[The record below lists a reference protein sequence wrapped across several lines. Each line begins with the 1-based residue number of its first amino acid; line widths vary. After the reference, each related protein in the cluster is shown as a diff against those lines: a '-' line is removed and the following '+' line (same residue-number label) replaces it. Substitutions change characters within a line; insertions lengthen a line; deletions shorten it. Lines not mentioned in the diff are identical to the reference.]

1 MKKQPPMTIVRRSAL
16 VAAVLALVAVPS
28 FAVDLVAV
36 ATEWEPPGGGTPI
49 PMWAFQLGT
58 ECPATPPAWDVGPA
72 IRATAGDTISI
83 SLRNCLAEPISLIVP
98 GLQPTLPPDPVW
110 VNAAGTVVA
119 TGARP
124 IGDTTSRVR
133 SFTNEVAPASSV
145 TYEWTARAGSFIYQ
159 SGTMVSKQVPMGL
172 YGPVI
177 VEAATGEA
185 YTGITYGNEAIL
197 FYSEIDPAVNTAGV
211 PASADYR
218 PQYFLVNGAS
228 FPAAA
233 PMYAAPP
240 TAGEALLV
248 RFFNAGLET
257 AMPMLDGVLA
267 QVVAEDGNV
276 TPGGSVYPATPAA
289 YSLLLAAGKTLDAMI
304 AAVPAGKHAVIDRTL
319 RLDNGPAVDGNGGQL
334 VFLDYTPGP

>member
-1 MKKQPPMTIVRRSAL
+1 M
-16 VAAVLALVAVPS
+16 
-28 FAVDLVAV
+28 
-36 ATEWEPPGGGTPI
+36 
-49 PMWAFQLGT
+49 
-58 ECPATPPAWDVGPA
+58 
-72 IRATAGDTISI
+72 
-83 SLRNCLAEPISLIVP
+83 
-98 GLQPTLPPDPVW
+98 W

-218 PQYFLVNGAS
+218 PQYFLVNGESYPTAV
-228 FPAAA
+228 PE
-233 PMYAAPP
+233 YANVAGP
-240 TAGEALLV
+240 TAGEDLLV

-257 AMPMLDGVLA
+257 AMPMLDGVLM

-289 YSLLLAAGKTLDAMI
+289 YSLLLAAGKTIDAMI
-304 AAVPAGKHAVIDRTL
+304 AAVPAGKYAVIDRTL
-319 RLDNGPAVDGNGGQL
+319 RLDNGPGVDDDGGQL
-334 VFLDYTPGP
+334 VFLDYPPAP